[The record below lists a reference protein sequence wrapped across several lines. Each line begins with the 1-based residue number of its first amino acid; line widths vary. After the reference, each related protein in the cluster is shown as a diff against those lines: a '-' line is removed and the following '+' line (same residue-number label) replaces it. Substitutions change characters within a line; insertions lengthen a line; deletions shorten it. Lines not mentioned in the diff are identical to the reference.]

1 MKESI
6 QRARV
11 VRKKYNDTYL
21 IFLEDDMHT
30 LGIYE
35 VQEIENTLEAMA
47 DLIWEWAKERG
58 LDKVNPYKQS
68 LKTVEEAEEL
78 RDALKNWGN
87 GNVDMR
93 EVADAIGDVFVTLVI
108 VSRLCGLDLLECVKQ
123 AYSEIKDRKGQI
135 INGIFVKDSAK
146 ENVIEA
152 R

>member
-1 MKESI
+1 MKEVVL
-6 QRARV
+6 RARIV
-11 VRKKYNDTYL
+11 KRGEDAYL
-21 IFLEDDMHT
+21 IFLENNSHT
-30 LGIYE
+30 CEIYE
-35 VQEIENTLEAMA
+35 VQELENTLEAMA

>member
-123 AYSEIKDRKGQI
+123 AYSEIK
-135 INGIFVKDSAK
+135 
-146 ENVIEA
+146 
-152 R
+152 